1 MAADFTLNVDFDAE
15 ADALQNIAN
24 GALKQLQES
33 MKASGVSGQTLES
46 VMQRAA
52 AAIAKQQ
59 KAAQESARA
68 TKSGAKGLD
77 EMSAS
82 ARDLTRDMIG
92 AAKAAQKVKDA
103 AGPIATALQR
113 VGIETTA
120 VLNRSTYEQLTAQRE
135 AGKLAAIEAQRA
147 SQEQLIAQRTAGK
160 MQVLETQRV
169 AQEQVIAAREGAQQ
183 RVQVTRFVLE
193 SLGRLERGFGTAV
206 AGIARTATSVLGSA
220 FEKMGALFRRNNQDM
235 TSGFSSAL
243 RDRESTMRSSFRRQE
258 MILSESVS
266 RQERTMSRFR
276 TLSSTGIGGALT
288 GRGIGAGIAG
298 VGIGYGVAAT
308 LKAGYTTAVNLGE
321 QLNKNRVVFGSY
333 AEDLINFF
341 VKGAPQALGQTEAQV
356 LEATGTFGNLF
367 KNLGLG
373 ERDVF
378 NFSTSLTALG
388 SDLASFNNTPVDEA
402 LTALRAGLTGESEPL
417 KKFGIDVSD
426 AALKHEAMLLGISDG
441 KSVLDAATK
450 AQAAYSVI
458 IKSAG
463 DAQYDFARTAGEGA
477 NAARIRKAS
486 IDQLAATIMGYFV
499 PAVTAANV
507 VIGKMADNLA
517 KFVSGDVGDGLKTL
531 RVGLIGAAAGLGA
544 LLAAKAGVE
553 VVQLLGATVSAALTP
568 IGALIIAAAG
578 IGAALAIAWKRSAD
592 FRDGVS
598 ALGMRLRELL
608 GVAGGGLGPVLA
620 SIGAVIE
627 GTVIPAFDRAAS
639 FVGRNLVGAFNAA
652 YGFVTNTLIPGFAA
666 AGRFIATTFAP
677 IIVRAAQS
685 VAAAVAIAVGAVS
698 RFASRA
704 LPYIQPAIDG
714 FKDLASAIGDAF
726 GGDFGNL
733 GAGVGSLAAGIV
745 AAAGRIG
752 SLVLSVLAPIGAR
765 VWSFL
770 TGVFSSANLM
780 KLASGFL
787 DLVEQIGYI
796 LGRIASDPRL
806 LAALAGI
813 AAAAAIV
820 ALRFAKGFVEGVLHN
835 IPPLLSGIGGLL
847 AKALGAAI
855 ADPGTLAR
863 IIMAAFLA
871 IKIGAP
877 LIQLFQGFG
886 RESAA
891 AFAQGMKMKASNAA
905 GFTQG
910 LFGAVN
916 PNSASASGGFFK
928 QQAIEVSRLQ
938 AQLRSLGSTM
948 TVAMNPT
955 SMEAAR
961 AKVKELSRGLTDAQM
976 KGLLVRDSFQ
986 QGFKAIS
993 MGAAGVVGGLRAIA
1007 HWSNPKLVFDAF
1019 KGMDAESGAGPGLFD
1034 RLKASAVR
1042 AFDFIRSTAKVA
1054 FGGVGEGLGMVASAA
1069 RSQFDGIALRA
1080 MYAWDGIKET
1090 SSIAFGGVAQGLR
1103 TVASAASGAFQG
1115 LAARGRVAFDKIK
1128 QTFSDIV
1135 SVTAESK
1142 PVQMG
1147 KLYAYSVGIG
1157 FRTGSAAIREAVS
1170 STLESLREVANA
1182 SGMKLGAFVGAGLLS
1197 ALGGYMA
1204 GKAEGSAGGSGIMSA
1219 ITSGLSAGLMTGN
1232 VAIGAVAAGASL
1244 LGTAI
1249 GKSAKAAKD
1258 AKARIEGYA
1267 TAIKD
1272 NMQKALED
1280 GTVAALTFA
1289 DALSGKGGENS
1300 VITKMV
1306 QDLAPVIPVLNSMGI
1321 GVNDVVDAFRRGG
1334 TAVDDLVR
1342 KASGLGAG
1350 QYGALSEAGRALL
1363 DQYNEIGAAIASIEA
1378 TDIFTRGA
1386 APAAGRGV
1394 EDPLGQVEQ
1403 ATRRATEAQQAHTS
1417 AVEQY
1422 VRSRMAAHQADIDEA
1437 HDTAMQEMLDR
1448 QAGALDR
1455 VTAAADKAKAAID
1468 RAFGVDSASSFQATI
1483 DAGVLA
1489 MQDSFNQLKVGGDA
1503 GIFDEAKVRTQLD
1516 SLKQNL
1522 ADAAQALVLD
1532 ADHLLTQDE
1541 INAALQPLLA
1551 AALDGVDDQG
1561 LRDQITTA
1569 FNDGIANVTPLLTQ
1583 QQIDDLSAGLDETGL
1598 SVPVKVD
1605 AEQAATE
1612 VHDAFHTASV
1622 NSGATSA
1629 GRVPGTQFASG
1640 MAAGIGAGQAWIT
1653 AAAARAAIAAKVTVQ
1668 RTLDSHS
1675 PSRVM
1680 HAIGEDVA
1688 QGLANGIDAS
1698 VDLVEGA
1705 AERLAHGVVAAV
1717 QPITDNPMRGHVIIA
1732 AVNDVVEKPQPS
1744 TWAPVGAAIG
1754 QAIVDGIDSKADD
1767 IAGAASS
1774 AAQQAIDKMRFG
1786 GDQVKQGTLAG
1797 LSTLFQGVTGSD
1809 SVGIRGLS
1817 TLVGADT
1824 LGSITS
1830 ATDSF
1835 LSGFDSNV
1843 SRIFEVNAK
1852 KLSDLTAAD
1861 RQVYGT
1867 NVFSLDASTTFG
1879 ASNVSAISGV
1889 LDNIASFADDL
1900 IRQGTPLETVA
1911 ATIHNQ
1917 VEDFVKLATNLGFSE
1932 DQIRALVDALGLSDA
1947 AVQDFIKSSTDL
1959 TTSLQNPPTPKEEEK
1974 KAEDPAVAPL
1984 GNLPRTI
1991 TNYIVVPYGDPNAIA
2006 LTVSNQQ
2013 AYDARIP

>member
-298 VGIGYGVAAT
+298 VGIGVGVAAT

-733 GAGVGSLAAGIV
+733 GAGVGSLAAGIG

-796 LGRIASDPRL
+796 LGRIATDPRL
-806 LAALAGI
+806 IAALLGI
-813 AAAAAIV
+813 AAAAAVV
-820 ALRFAKGFVEGVLHN
+820 AVRFAKGLVEGIVEN
-835 IPPLLSGIGGLL
+835 VPSLLAGASGLL
-847 AKALGAAI
+847 GKAFVAAI
-855 ADPGTLAR
+855 ANPATLSKAL
-863 IIMAAFLA
+863 LA
-871 IKIGAP
+871 VLGATALYALLVRP
-877 LIQLFQGFG
+877 L
-886 RESAA
+886 
-891 AFAQGMKMKASNAA
+891 
-905 GFTQG
+905 
-910 LFGAVN
+910 
-916 PNSASASGGFFK
+916 
-928 QQAIEVSRLQ
+928 QQAFT
-938 AQLRSLGSTM
+938 SLGSTSGSSFVSGFKASM
-948 TVAMNPT
+948 AT
-955 SMEAAR
+955 SRSFTSTLFGGIGAARSANDHSLFSGMRAEAADLQRVIR
-961 AKVKELSRGLTDAQM
+961 ALGSDFQVVGDARGLERARQEAALLKQGLTETQVQALVLRDRFIMAGQGAATLATGAVAGLRQIVSGVVDVGRTVGNRFSNAM
-976 KGLLVRDSFQ
+976 RAIADNLARYFSKGTKFESTFADGAGSAAVAFQGSFREKMASGWATLRDSFTRGLAQ
-986 QGFKAIS
+986 LREAAAGQ
-993 MGAAGVVGGLRAIA
+993 GAAIGQTLAT
-1007 HWSNPKLVFDAF
+1007 
-1019 KGMDAESGAGPGLFD
+1019 GAL
-1034 RLKASAVR
+1034 L
-1042 AFDFIRSTAKVA
+1042 A
-1054 FGGVGEGLGMVASAA
+1054 FGS
-1069 RSQFDGIALRA
+1069 
-1080 MYAWDGIKET
+1080 
-1090 SSIAFGGVAQGLR
+1090 
-1103 TVASAASGAFQG
+1103 
-1115 LAARGRVAFDKIK
+1115 
-1128 QTFSDIV
+1128 
-1135 SVTAESK
+1135 
-1142 PVQMG
+1142 
-1147 KLYAYSVGIG
+1147 
-1157 FRTGSAAIREAVS
+1157 
-1170 STLESLREVANA
+1170 
-1182 SGMKLGAFVGAGLLS
+1182 
-1197 ALGGYMA
+1197 YMS
-1204 GKAEGSAGGSGIMSA
+1204 GKAEGAAGGSGATSA
-1219 ITSGLSAGLMTGN
+1219 VMSGLTTGLLVGQTTGN
-1232 VAIGAVAAGASL
+1232 PYAAVAAGAGAAAMAVFGAQMGKAKKEAQDTKRRIDDLSKSL
-1244 LGTAI
+1244 R
-1249 GKSAKAAKD
+1249 D
-1258 AKARIEGYA
+1258 RFA
-1267 TAIKD
+1267 TAVEFTTDRLIS
-1272 NMQKALED
+1272 MQD
-1280 GTVAALTFA
+1280 V
-1289 DALSGKGGENS
+1289 LSGAGVTAENS
-1300 VITKMV
+1300 PWASIRDVTNDWIGTLTEAGVTWADV
-1306 QDLAPVIPVLNSMGI
+1306 QA
-1321 GVNDVVDAFRRGG
+1321 AFRSGG
-1334 TAVDDLVR
+1334 GAVDDLGDKIIRNV
-1342 KASGLGAG
+1342 GDVENG
-1350 QYGALSEAGRALL
+1350 QAAARALKVAYDELAAAAAAATREMNYYGSGPTYSGQSPSANPRRGPDDVAAASVQAGL
-1363 DQYNEIGAAIASIEA
+1363 DAAAATRDHTAAVQQYVQARIAAHNADLAQARDTALQASIDAYQQKLGEA
-1378 TDIFTRGA
+1378 K
-1386 APAAGRGV
+1386 
-1394 EDPLGQVEQ
+1394 
-1403 ATRRATEAQQAHTS
+1403 
-1417 AVEQY
+1417 
-1422 VRSRMAAHQADIDEA
+1422 
-1437 HDTAMQEMLDR
+1437 
-1448 QAGALDR
+1448 
-1455 VTAAADKAKAAID
+1455 AAADEFSAAID
-1468 RAFGVDSASSFQATI
+1468 RAFGNRNPEGLQQTVDAA
-1483 DAGVLA
+1483 VLA
-1489 MQDSFNQLKVGGDA
+1489 MHDAFTDPMILSGTVFSEAQLSQSLGG
-1503 GIFDEAKVRTQLD
+1503 FTQA
-1516 SLKQNL
+1516 L
-1522 ADAAQALVLD
+1522 ADATKAGIADGTILDQAT
-1532 ADHLLTQDE
+1532 ANANLLP
-1541 INAALQPLLA
+1541 ILA
-1551 AALDGVDDQG
+1551 AALDGVDDEG
-1561 LRDQITTA
+1561 LRQKITDA
-1569 FNDGIANVTPLLTQ
+1569 YNEGIANATPL
-1583 QQIDDLSAGLDETGL
+1583 IDQASFDSLAAGLSETPID
-1598 SVPVKVD
+1598 VPVKVD

-1959 TTSLQNPPTPKEEEK
+1959 TTSLQNPPTPKDDNSSDSSGSGPNNEL
-1974 KAEDPAVAPL
+1974 AGNLQRPVINYIYLPTGDPAA
-1984 GNLPRTI
+1984 
-1991 TNYIVVPYGDPNAIA
+1991 NALA
-2006 LTVSNQQ
+2006 VSNRQ